1 MSVEHC
7 GTYGR
12 LAILEMCTTLQT
24 KDGQVRGESF
34 CVLISHLCT
43 ILTHPPRSSN
53 SLPPP
58 SSSAQGMIAEMVS
71 QLFEIEHGYFGNILS
86 NLAKVWKMHHP
97 IGVTF
102 PRHFID
108 IPPSSPFL
116 HLSFTWQVQRRNQT
130 RSTWHPGQRHAVGTG
145 SPTHPSPRTLTK
157 SCSTTNTYM

>member
-1 MSVEHC
+1 MSLMSVEHC

-24 KDGQVRGESF
+24 KDGQVCGESF

-43 ILTHPPRSSN
+43 ILTLPLHSSN
-53 SLPPP
+53 SSPPP
-58 SSSAQGMIAEMVS
+58 SSTAQGMIAEMVS

-86 NLAKVWKMHHP
+86 NLAKVWKMYNP

-108 IPPSSPFL
+108 IPPPPPTFL
-116 HLSFTWQVQRRNQT
+116 HLIAAHGKCNGGIKREA
-130 RSTWHPGQRHAVGTG
+130 PG
-145 SPTHPSPRTLTK
+145 TLVRGMQSGRGYQHTPLPVH
-157 SCSTTNTYM
+157 